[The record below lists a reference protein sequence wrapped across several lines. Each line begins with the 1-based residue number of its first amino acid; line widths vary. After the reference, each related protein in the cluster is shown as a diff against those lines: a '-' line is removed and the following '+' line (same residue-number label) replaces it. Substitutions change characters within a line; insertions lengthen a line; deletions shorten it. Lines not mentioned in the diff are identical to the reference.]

1 MREVCE
7 AAVDKEKEAAP
18 LSAPAAVCSP
28 QCTPALRQCPHLC
41 APRTAAPLCSPHS
54 RTSVLPPALLRAVA
68 AQFQSHAP
76 WLDTRGHIGTRPP
89 AIQRRIRSLRIE
101 NTCLGL
107 SGKRDIVIALLLT
120 LHLLVVA
127 GCCVRICTD
136 FPWIDAARH
145 LNRWIPLLST
155 SSVCAMSCHVV

>member
-1 MREVCE
+1 MVRRNRRICVKCVKLQLTKRRKLHLWVPRPRC
-7 AAVDKEKEAAP
+7 AH
-18 LSAPAAVCSP
+18 LSVPRHSGSVRTSVLP
-28 QCTPALRQCPHLC
+28 TLPHLC
-41 APRTAAPLCSPHS
+41 APPGSAPCRGCIAP
-54 RTSVLPPALLRAVA
+54 
-68 AQFQSHAP
+68 HAP

-127 GCCVRICTD
+127 DCCVRICTD

>member
-1 MREVCE
+1 MSMAKNMREVCE

-28 QCTPALRQCPHLC
+28 QCTPHR
-41 APRTAAPLCSPHS
+41 
-54 RTSVLPPALLRAVA
+54 RTSVLPPALHRAVA
-68 AQFQSHAP
+68 AYFQSHAP